1 MRGVPKILIV
11 LLLAQAVSAFPFDL
25 KGQDM
30 KEPRQ
35 SRRLTGSTSEIA
47 VSPGSFPNEVSWTF
61 ACPSG
66 SSASGGAPFSGS
78 LSATSGEKCTL
89 TMADSFGDGWNGA
102 SWTGFEQSFM
112 MFDGQSMVET
122 FQIPAYPPPP
132 PLPPPFLFPPLL
144 PGGLLVMATA
154 QQLRETIEAL
164 SPHFPPT
171 LLLPDGAHFFLKDI
185 WPPLGLVVN
194 SRIVLTGEG
203 RGASLDAGKQG
214 RFFSLLSGANLTMN
228 NVALVNGSAQVIP
241 ELRITCSLK
250 ELHYPQY

>member
-1 MRGVPKILIV
+1 
-11 LLLAQAVSAFPFDL
+11 
-25 KGQDM
+25 
-30 KEPRQ
+30 
-35 SRRLTGSTSEIA
+35 
-47 VSPGSFPNEVSWTF
+47 
-61 ACPSG
+61 
-66 SSASGGAPFSGS
+66 
-78 LSATSGEKCTL
+78 
-89 TMADSFGDGWNGA
+89 MADSFGDGWNGA

-112 MFDGQSMVET
+112 ISDGQSVVVT
-122 FQIPAYPPPP
+122 FQIRLPYPSPPSP
-132 PLPPPFLFPPLL
+132 LFPPLAL
-144 PGGLLVMATA
+144 DGLLVMATA

-228 NVALVNGSAQVIP
+228 NVALVNGSAQVIT